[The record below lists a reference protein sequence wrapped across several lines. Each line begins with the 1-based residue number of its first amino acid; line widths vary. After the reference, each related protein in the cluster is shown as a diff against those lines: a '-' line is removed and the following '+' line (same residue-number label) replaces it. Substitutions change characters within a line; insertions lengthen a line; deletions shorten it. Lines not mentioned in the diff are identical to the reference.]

1 MTIDQVLRDLLLAAL
16 RLYFSSL
23 FCYWHLIFS
32 LALIAWCVPC
42 IEGSSS
48 RWKLTNQWWQIV
60 PQRERDLP
68 STHTHT
74 DVYTHRES
82 VCVYIVMASEAFFL
96 LSFLFV
102 CAACRSSFL
111 SIVALRLEVWKST
124 PDWPHSHETD
134 SSVFLVYTYI
144 GLISILCCVEFQTIY
159 STPDDKSVSY
169 PS

>member
-16 RLYFSSL
+16 RLYFSL

-60 PQRERDLP
+60 PQREGFTIN
-68 STHTHT
+68 THTHWC
-74 DVYTHRES
+74 VYTQRE
-82 VCVYIVMASEAFFL
+82 CVYIYSDGIRSFFF

-102 CAACRSSFL
+102 CAACRSFL

-134 SSVFLVYTYI
+134 TSVFLVYTI
-144 GLISILCCVEFQTIY
+144 GLISTLLRRISNHLLD
-159 STPDDKSVSY
+159 SWW
-169 PS
+169 